1 MDLVT
6 LSEYKAYKNI
16 SSTEQDSLINGLITR
31 VSSFI
36 KTYCGKTFVDYASVD
51 KVEYFDGVGIDKLFL
66 DEQPVISITSIEISN
81 DGGLTYQTP
90 LVEYTD
96 YFVDYD
102 IGVVSALYSN
112 FVLESTIAQG
122 ISNRNVKVT
131 YKGGYTT
138 TPSDIKQAALDLI
151 EYYRNEEYTPRKQF
165 QLAQVDNIG
174 ARTGTI
180 SDLPAHIAR
189 VLSLYREL

>member
-1 MDLVT
+1 
-6 LSEYKAYKNI
+6 
-16 SSTEQDSLINGLITR
+16 
-31 VSSFI
+31 
-36 KTYCGKTFVDYASVD
+36 
-51 KVEYFDGVGIDKLFL
+51 LFL

-131 YKGGYTT
+131 YKGGYTSI
-138 TPSDIKQAALDLI
+138 PNDIKQAALDLI

>member
-16 SSTEQDSLINGLITR
+16 SSTEQDSVINGLITR